1 VKRQYRFFFLLL
13 AFANLMVGMLAG
25 LGRLGWSVPV
35 PEAYA
40 HHGAI
45 MVGGFL
51 GSLIAL
57 EKVIPLK
64 KPLFFIGPLLSAA
77 SIVVF
82 IAGYFHAAV
91 IMLIGAG
98 VVFMLVYSLYLRQ
111 QYTSYLV
118 VAFVGAACW
127 TVGNVLLL
135 WKKFYPM
142 AFPWWM
148 AFLLFTIVSER
159 LELAKFLPVTQQAKR
174 LLLALLAFFV
184 VGILM
189 PFHSAGTYVS
199 GMALVCIS
207 LWLLR
212 YDVIRIT
219 LQKQGLVRFTATALL
234 IGYFCLLLQGIFLM
248 TLNNAS
254 LGYDITVHTFFIGF
268 VFSMIFAHGPIILP
282 GVLGLAVKP
291 YHPLFYVPLAGLIF
305 SLAMRI
311 AANVT
316 LIDFSWRAISG
327 WIGAGSILLY
337 FLMMLVTTIKAVRHA
352 TAA

>member
-1 VKRQYRFFFLLL
+1 MKRPYRFIFLIF
-13 AFANLMVGMLAG
+13 AFANLIIGLLAG
-25 LGRLGWSVPV
+25 LGRLGWSVSI

-64 KPLFFIGPLLSAA
+64 KPLFFIGPFLSAA
-77 SIVVF
+77 SIMVF
-82 IAGYFHAAV
+82 IAGYFHEAV

-98 VVFMLVYSLYLRQ
+98 IVFMLVYVLYIKQ
-111 QYTSYLV
+111 QYTTYLL
-118 VAFVGAACW
+118 VAFFGAACW

-135 WKKFYPM
+135 WKRFYPM

-159 LELAKFLPVTQQAKR
+159 LELTRFLPVTQSAKR
-174 LLLALLAFFV
+174 ILLAFLAFFI

-199 GMALVCIS
+199 GIAIVCIS

-212 YDVIRIT
+212 YDVIRLT
-219 LQKQGLVRFTATALL
+219 LRKQGLVRFTATALL

-254 LGYDITVHTFFIGF
+254 LGYDITVHTFFLGF

-282 GVLGLAVKP
+282 GVLGLMVKP

-327 WIGAGSILLY
+327 WIAAGSILLY
-337 FLMMLVTTIKAVRHA
+337 FLMIVVTTIKAVRHA